1 MKLIAGVDEVGRGPL
16 AGPVMA
22 CAVILHPCCP
32 ILGLADSKALSEKKR
47 EYLFAIIQENCLA
60 WAIGRA
66 EVEEIDQIN
75 ILQATL
81 LAMQRAIA
89 ALSIKPDHI
98 QIDGNI
104 CPKTNYSMEAIIG
117 GDGIIPAI
125 SAASI
130 LAKVIRDREMVEYD
144 KIYPEYGFAEHK
156 GYGTKQHL
164 LAIKQFGITAIH
176 RKSFAPVA
184 AQQMNRHCEERFL
197 RRGNPENKVFVDC
210 FAKSVRNDDGGD
222 NL

>member
-1 MKLIAGVDEVGRGPL
+1 MKLIAGIDEVGRGPL

-22 CAVILHPCCP
+22 CAVILHPERP
-32 ILGLADSKALSEKKR
+32 ILGLADSKVLSEKKR
-47 EYLFAIIQENCLA
+47 EYLFEIIKENCLA

-66 EVEEIDQIN
+66 EVAEIDQIN

-81 LAMQRAIA
+81 LAMQRAIN
-89 ALSIKPDHI
+89 ALSVKPDHI

-117 GDGIIPAI
+117 GDGIIPVI

-144 KIYPEYGFAEHK
+144 KIYPEYGFAKHK

-164 LAIKQFGITAIH
+164 LAIKQFGITPIH
-176 RKSFAPVA
+176 RRSFAPIKDYPD
-184 AQQMNRHCEERFL
+184 L
-197 RRGNPENKVFVDC
+197 
-210 FAKSVRNDDGGD
+210 
-222 NL
+222 

>member
-22 CAVILHPCCP
+22 CAVILHPDRF
-32 ILGLADSKALSEKKR
+32 IAGLADSKILSQKKR
-47 EYLFAIIQENCLA
+47 EYLCAIIQENCLA
-60 WAIGRA
+60 WAVGRA
-66 EVEEIDQIN
+66 EIEEIDQIN

-81 LAMQRAIA
+81 LAMQRAIN

-104 CPKTNYSMEAIIG
+104 CPKINYSMEAIVS

-130 LAKVIRDREMVEYD
+130 LAKVIRDREMAEYD
-144 KIYPEYGFAEHK
+144 KIYPEYGFAKHK

-176 RKSFAPVA
+176 RKSFAPIKNYPNLILHPSLIVCKD
-184 AQQMNRHCEERFL
+184 NN
-197 RRGNPENKVFVDC
+197 GNI
-210 FAKSVRNDDGGD
+210 
-222 NL
+222 L